1 MNPFRPTEI
10 RTIVLLSSIILL
22 GSVFTMLKKQG
33 RISSLDLGIFTD
45 KDNYKYEYEPPIMPD
60 KTDID
65 TMGDFSPV
73 VGISSEAVAININKA
88 SFFDLQTLPGIGPAT
103 ARGIIAYRDSVGGFE
118 TVDDLLNVN
127 GIGPSKMRKFR
138 DMVKIE

>member
-1 MNPFRPTEI
+1 
-10 RTIVLLSSIILL
+10 
-22 GSVFTMLKKQG
+22 MLKKQG

-45 KDNYKYEYEPPIMPD
+45 KGNYKYEYEPPIKPD

-65 TMGDFSPV
+65 TAGDFSPV
-73 VGISSEAVAININKA
+73 VGISSRTAIININKA

-103 ARGIIAYRDSVGGFE
+103 ARSIIAYRDSVGGFGM
-118 TVDDLLNVN
+118 VDDLLNVN

-138 DMVKIE
+138 DMVIIE

>member
-1 MNPFRPTEI
+1 
-10 RTIVLLSSIILL
+10 
-22 GSVFTMLKKQG
+22 MLKKQG

-45 KDNYKYEYEPPIMPD
+45 KGNYKYEYEPPIKPD

-65 TMGDFSPV
+65 TAGDFSPV
-73 VGISSEAVAININKA
+73 VGISSRTAVININKA
-88 SFFDLQTLPGIGPAT
+88 GFFDLQTLPGIGPAT
-103 ARGIIAYRDSVGGFE
+103 ARGIIAYRDSVGGFG

-138 DMVKIE
+138 DMVIIE